1 MKIIDAHMHY
11 FNVDGFKEVAA
22 HAGYENTSACWQQ
35 ICDDNNIVFSVAM
48 GNTEDVPSRF
58 GGISPRLIDLNAPF
72 DDVVYSQ
79 PANIGYCL
87 GVKSELITLENA
99 EKTAMEFEY
108 YAKKPQCVGIKI
120 YPGYRPVYVYD
131 KRHWPLF
138 ELARAYDLP
147 VAVHT
152 GDTASSDARLRYAH
166 PLTVDEAA
174 VDFPDVKFVIC
185 HCGNPWFADA
195 TEVAAK
201 NPNVYIDLSGLLE
214 GIPGAGFYDR
224 QKAYFDYLSMWLNYM
239 GRWDKIMYG
248 SDWPLVNISD
258 YIAILSR
265 VVPEEHHEKFFY
277 DNALHVY
284 GRIKNLL
291 SLS

>member
-1 MKIIDAHMHY
+1 MRVTKIPPP
-11 FNVDGFKEVAA
+11 
-22 HAGYENTSACWQQ
+22 AGSIFAKKITLFSASLWAIRKTC
-35 ICDDNNIVFSVAM
+35 
-48 GNTEDVPSRF
+48 
-58 GGISPRLIDLNAPF
+58 
-72 DDVVYSQ
+72 Q
-79 PANIGYCL
+79 PHNIGYCL
-87 GVKSELITLENA
+87 GVKSELITPENA
-99 EKTAMEFEY
+99 EKTALEFEY
-108 YAKKPQCVGIKI
+108 YAKKPQCLGIKI

-152 GDTASSDARLRYAH
+152 GDTAMAEARLRYAH

-214 GIPGAGFYDR
+214 GIPGAGFYDK
-224 QKAYFDYLSMWLNYM
+224 QKAYFDYLALWLNYM
-239 GRWDKIMYG
+239 GRWDKLMYG

-265 VVPEEHHEKFFY
+265 VVPQEHHEEFFY
-277 DNALHVY
+277 ANALNVY
-284 GRIKNLL
+284 SRIKNLL
-291 SLS
+291 R

>member
-11 FNVDGFKEVAA
+11 FNIEGFKTVAA
-22 HAGYENTSACWQQ
+22 NAGYENTAACWQQ
-35 ICDDNNIVFSVAM
+35 ICEENNIVFSVAM
-48 GNTEDVPSRF
+48 GNTEDVPSRY

-72 DDVVYSQ
+72 DDIKYNQ
-79 PANIGYCL
+79 PDNIGYCL
-87 GVKSELITLENA
+87 GVKSEQITLENA
-99 EKTAMEFEY
+99 GKTALEFEY
-108 YAKKPQCVGIKI
+108 YAQKPQCVGIKI

-152 GDTASSDARLRYAH
+152 GDTASSDARLKYAH

-174 VDFPDVKFVIC
+174 ADFPDVKFVIC

-214 GIPGAGFYDR
+214 GIPGPDFYNK

-239 GRWDKIMYG
+239 GRWDKLMYG
-248 SDWPLVNISD
+248 SDWPLVNIAD
-258 YIAILSR
+258 YINILKQ
-265 VVPEEHHEKFFY
+265 VVPKEHHEEFFY
-277 DNALHVY
+277 GNALNVY

-291 SLS
+291 HDC